1 MERVIEKVCVGR
13 LVGLLEEGKA
23 GLEEAYGHG
32 KFGLQAGE
40 GIGGS
45 VSGGRAV
52 FRSGEFWQ
60 YVLLQQRSPGMVD
73 SYFTNFSKVILLYPL
88 PSPSANVAAIVLI
101 WRTRFARRPPCWCAV
116 FFFLGSSFSAT

>member
-1 MERVIEKVCVGR
+1 MEKVWVGR

-23 GLEEAYGHG
+23 GLEKAYGHG

-45 VSGGRAV
+45 ISGGRAV

-60 YVLLQQRSPGMVD
+60 YVLLQQRSTGMVD
-73 SYFTNFSKVILLYPL
+73 SYFTNFSKVILLYP
-88 PSPSANVAAIVLI
+88 PAQPN
-101 WRTRFARRPPCWCAV
+101 R
-116 FFFLGSSFSAT
+116 